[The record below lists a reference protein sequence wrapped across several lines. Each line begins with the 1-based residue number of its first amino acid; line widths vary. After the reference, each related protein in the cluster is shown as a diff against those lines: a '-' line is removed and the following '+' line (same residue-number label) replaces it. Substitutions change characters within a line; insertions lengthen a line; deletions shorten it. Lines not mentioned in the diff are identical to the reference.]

1 MKPDV
6 PFVGRA
12 KELDE
17 GSRVFSLAHGAMG
30 VLITGPRGVGRT
42 RMAQELRRRT
52 LRRSNWRLIEIH
64 PPGSED
70 TAEVRARLAALG
82 QETRKR
88 PALLYIDDA
97 HLLYDELAE
106 AVLAALRHGTV
117 RAILTAATGERQSL
131 PRALHELWRGDLVH
145 LLDLRPLRPAAAR
158 RLAEEMSPVP
168 LGRFAA
174 TALASLSEGN
184 PLLLRELLRSGIE
197 ERTWHAAWPRERSVP
212 TIRPIVVNHLMPREL
227 PSLDPGTRAALE
239 FVVLARQAPLD
250 VLRGLFDGRAL
261 LQLEDLKLIRVV
273 TNGVKPHVE
282 AAHTLLGQALR
293 QSIAALRAAH
303 HLRVWL
309 KVLPLAEQSAELRL
323 HTIEWS
329 VAAGETVP
337 EKWLE
342 CAVRTALASGDLVS
356 AHRVVD
362 LQWASYGSLRAAELR
377 SHVLLSAAEF
387 DDLEEM
393 LAEVARANG
402 GVLPVSLA
410 EVRARADILIGNAK
424 KAATSLEA
432 VTTVRRNL
440 LHGMHAYFAGRMD
453 DAIGLCASYLED
465 ADYATRVEAVVFT
478 MAALCHQAR
487 PQQALACYA
496 RYQSDPAPAG
506 TWALHLDSLEEL
518 RAAALHDV
526 GRLSEAEELLT
537 AAYAQALTGQWL
549 RQDAQR
555 GLALGFTLYEQGRIQ
570 EALRYF
576 SFSSSYQVGWKLWE
590 ERARIYTVL
599 ASIHLPSDDRLPVI
613 TDDLADISSDHLG
626 IYLSVARAWQAWLY
640 GGLEEASSILLRAAE
655 TAMSQGAPA
664 NAVIAAHELARMGL
678 AKESS
683 AYWNLPVE
691 GPFLKARLDYAKAVA
706 AHDIKLLGRAAR
718 GFAGSG
724 AELYAAEGY
733 AEMHRMCLLVG
744 RDRAATAAVVQ
755 AREHLSRCDPVDTP
769 VLRFLGHTAALTD
782 RERCIADMAARGWS
796 DREIADHLS
805 ISPRT
810 VSNTLYRVYRKLG
823 VTNRHQLVA
832 GS

>member
-1 MKPDV
+1 M
-6 PFVGRA
+6 
-12 KELDE
+12 KELEE
-17 GSRVFSLAHGAMG
+17 GSRVFAVAHGPMG

-70 TAEVRARLAALG
+70 VTDVRSRLAALG

-88 PALLYIDDA
+88 PVLLYIDDA
-97 HLLYDELAE
+97 HLLQEDVAD
-106 AVLAALRHGTV
+106 AVLMALRYGTV
-117 RAILTAATGERQSL
+117 RVILTAATVERQEL
-131 PRALHELWRGDLVH
+131 PRALHELWRADHVH
-145 LLDLRPLRPAAAR
+145 LLDLGPLRPAAAR
-158 RLAEEMSPVP
+158 RLAEELSPVP
-168 LGRFAA
+168 LDRFAT
-174 TALASLSEGN
+174 TALATLSEGN
-184 PLLLRELLRSGIE
+184 PLLLRELLRTGIE
-197 ERTWHAAWPRERSVP
+197 EQTWHAARSGDRVVP
-212 TIRPIVVNHLMPREL
+212 TIRPIVVSHLMPREL
-227 PSLDPGTRAALE
+227 PSLDPATRAALE

-261 LQLEDLKLIRVV
+261 LHLEDLKLIRVV
-273 TNGVKPHVE
+273 TRGIKPHVE
-282 AAHTLLGQALR
+282 VAHPLLGQALR

-309 KVLPLAEQSAELRL
+309 KVVPMAEQSPDLRL

-329 VAAGETVP
+329 IAAGETVP

-342 CAVRTALASGDLVS
+342 RAVRTALAAGDLVS

-362 LQWASYGSLRAAELR
+362 LQWASYRSLSAAELR

-387 DDLEEM
+387 DDLDEM
-393 LAEVARANG
+393 LAEVERTHAAP
-402 GVLPVSLA
+402 LPAFVR

-424 KAATSLEA
+424 TAATSLEA
-432 VTTVRRNL
+432 VTSPRRGL

-453 DAIGLCASYLED
+453 EAVILCEPYLED
-465 ADYATRVEAVVFT
+465 ADHATRVEAVVFT

-487 PQQALACYA
+487 PVQALACYD
-496 RYQSDPAPAG
+496 RYQSAPVPTG

-518 RAAALHDV
+518 RAAALHDL
-526 GRLSEAEELLT
+526 GRLGEAEELLG
-537 AAYAQALTGQWL
+537 AAHAQALTGQSL

-555 GLALGFTLYEQGRIQ
+555 GLALGFTLYEQGRIA

-576 SFSSSYQVGWKLWE
+576 SFSSSYQVGWKMWE

-599 ASIHLPSDDRLPVI
+599 ASMHLPSDERLPVI
-613 TDDLADISSDHLG
+613 TDDLADIAPDHLG
-626 IYLSVARAWQAWLY
+626 IYLPVARAWQAWLY

-655 TAMSQGAPA
+655 AATAQGAVA
-664 NAVIAAHELARMGL
+664 SAVIAAHELARMGL
-678 AKESS
+678 AREAS

-691 GPFLKARLDYAKAVA
+691 GPFLQARLDYAQAVA
-706 AHDIKLLGRAAR
+706 THDIKLLGRAAR

-724 AELYAAEGY
+724 AELYAAESY
-733 AEMHRMCLLVG
+733 AEMHRMCMLAG
-744 RDRAATAAVVQ
+744 RERAATAAVVQ
-755 AREHLSRCDPVDTP
+755 AQDHLSRCSQVDTP
-769 VLRFLGHTAALTD
+769 ALRFLGHTAALTD

-796 DREIADHLS
+796 DRDIADHLS

-832 GS
+832 GG